1 MQPDQLLPFQRR
13 FLKGALAPGVDVAA
27 LSIPRGNGKSC
38 LAAHII
44 ERALTPGDDLFV
56 SGSEVVLLA
65 GSLEQARLCFRFVRA
80 ALEADAD
87 YRFLDSSTK
96 IGITHK
102 PTMTRLRVIS
112 SNGKTAMGLVGIPL
126 VVADEPGS
134 WEVTGGE
141 LMHDALTTS
150 LGKPGSPMK
159 VIYIGT
165 LAPSSTGWWPD
176 LVEGGSKDSV
186 YVQKLQGRL
195 DKWES
200 WAEIKRCNPLT
211 AVAPEFVKRLKI
223 ERAEALE
230 DSRLKSRFLSYRLNL
245 PSQDEATVLLSVD
258 DYQLMADREVPEPD
272 GAAIV
277 GIDLGHSRAFSAAVA
292 VWASGRIDA
301 VAVCP
306 GIPSVPE
313 LEKRDHVPSG
323 MYQRLVDDGQLLVA
337 DNLRVV
343 PPEILWDAI
352 VDRWGFPALIVSDR
366 FRVNELRDVLRPSV
380 PIEPRVTQ
388 WSSSSEDIRALRKH
402 VKDGPFALVPGASE
416 LMITSLSKTRVQ
428 SDSSGNV
435 RLLKLGHNNAGRDDV
450 AAALV
455 LAAGAFARYPATLSE
470 PSAGPILV

>member
-1 MQPDQLLPFQRR
+1 M
-13 FLKGALAPGVDVAA
+13 
-27 LSIPRGNGKSC
+27 
-38 LAAHII
+38 
-44 ERALTPGDDLFV
+44 
-56 SGSEVVLLA
+56 
-65 GSLEQARLCFRFVRA
+65 RA

-366 FRVNELRDVLRPSV
+366 FRVNELRDVLGPSV